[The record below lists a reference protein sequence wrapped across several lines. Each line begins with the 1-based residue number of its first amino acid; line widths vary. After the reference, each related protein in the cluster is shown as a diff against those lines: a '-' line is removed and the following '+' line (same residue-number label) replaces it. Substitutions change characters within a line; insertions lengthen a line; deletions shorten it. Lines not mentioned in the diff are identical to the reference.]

1 MLKIVSE
8 DKFKENVRIRFNNI
22 SEGFN
27 KYYNGILQGNTG
39 VSGETIERSMI
50 SFIEKAFELNGTEN
64 SYVDFYYSRLGEE
77 DKKRLEEMLSV
88 EDREILK
95 ELKEGNL
102 GDGIY
107 FILTKQIISF
117 ITRLSTREILFST
130 IYFTKV
136 PCTIWGNYDL
146 KFPCFFESNEDM
158 EKYKEISNEF
168 DLKII

>member
-1 MLKIVSE
+1 MLKIISE
-8 DKFKENVRIRFNNI
+8 DNFKESVRIRFNNI

-27 KYYNGILQGNTG
+27 KYYNGVLQGNTQ
-39 VSGETIERSMI
+39 VSGEVIERNMI
-50 SFIEKAFELNGTEN
+50 RFIEKAFEINGTEN

-77 DKKRLEEMLSV
+77 DKKRLEELLSV
-88 EDREILK
+88 EDREVLK
-95 ELKEGNL
+95 ELKEDKL

-107 FILTKQIISF
+107 FSLTKEIISF

-146 KFPCFFESNEDM
+146 KFPCFFDSNEVM
-158 EKYKEISNEF
+158 EKYKAISSEF